1 MGQLTWG
8 PYLSDRQWGTV
19 REDYSADG
27 NAWNYTTHDQARSKA
42 WRWGE
47 EGIGGISDDRQL
59 LCFAPAFWNGRDPI
73 LKERLYGLSNS
84 EGNHGEDVK
93 ELYYYLDN
101 TPSHSYMKMLYKY
114 PHAEFPYSHLHE
126 ENQRRSRLDPE
137 FEVLQTGVFENNAY
151 FDIYIEYAKAKDTD
165 LLIRITAFNRGADRA
180 HLTVLPTA
188 WFRNIWTFGLL
199 EGEKPHMTM
208 AAGALKMTHPQLGA
222 YFLYAAD
229 NPQWL
234 FCENETNNQRLYRA
248 PNHSPSCKDGI
259 NDRIVGNNSAA
270 VNQDASGTKA
280 AAWYQSE
287 IDGGGQVVLKLRLT
301 QTEKSKPFSDFDAVF
316 TKKQAEADAF
326 YHKLQHSIQSPD
338 DRLIQR
344 QAYAGMLWSKQFYY
358 YYVPTWLEGDPG
370 EPPPPAE
377 RLDGRNSDWQNFESQ
392 CILSMPDKWEYPW
405 FAAWDLAFHCI
416 PLARLDANFAKSQLE
431 ILFSDQFRRREGQLP
446 AYEWNF
452 SDVNPPVQAWAVW
465 KVFDI
470 ERQAGKTDLDFLRRM
485 FTSLAANYTW
495 WITQKDSDGNDLF
508 SGGFLGLDNIGVFD
522 RSQALPSGD
531 RLEQADATA
540 WMAFYSMYMI
550 RIALELGRKD
560 AAYQDVAMQYFDH
573 FLQIAAAI
581 GSTGGDRDLW
591 DDTDGFF
598 YDMLRFPD
606 GSSEPLKVRSAVGLI
621 PLFAVL
627 TLSDAD
633 LAATPV
639 FKQKAEAFLTDHPD
653 LAAMVS
659 RWHDTVGDTRLLSL
673 LRGHR
678 TKGLLQRMLDETEF
692 LSDYGVRSLS
702 KYHLDHP
709 FEMDWY
715 GNHLSVSYL
724 PAESDSGMFGGNSNW
739 RGPIWMPVNYLL
751 VESLREFHRYYGADF
766 KVECPV
772 GSGRMLSLSE
782 VADELARRLCSIFQ
796 RKNDGR
802 RPVFGSDDHYQ
813 QEPAFQDLLLF
824 YEYFDGDDGHGVGAA
839 HQTGWTGLVAELL
852 SKP

>member
-19 REDYSADG
+19 REDYSAGG
-27 NAWNYTTHDQARSKA
+27 NAWDYTTHDQARSKA

-93 ELYYYLDN
+93 ELYYYLDS

-114 PHAEFPYSHLHE
+114 PHAEFPYANLYE
-126 ENQRRSRLDPE
+126 ENRRRSRQDAE
-137 FEVLQTGVFENNAY
+137 FEILQTGVFEDNAY
-151 FDIYIEYAKAKDTD
+151 FDIYVEYAKAADSD
-165 LLIRITAFNRGADRA
+165 ILVRITAINRGASQA
-180 HLTVLPTA
+180 PLTVLPT
-188 WFRNIWTFGLL
+188 WSFELHPVESPQMVLSGDHLQL
-199 EGEKPHMTM
+199 
-208 AAGALKMTHPQLGA
+208 THPTLGG
-222 YFLYAAD
+222 YYLYAD
-229 NPQWL
+229 NNPEWL
-234 FCENETNNQRLYRA
+234 FCENETNNQRLYQA
-248 PNHSPSCKDGI
+248 PNLRATCKDGI
-259 NDRIVGNNSAA
+259 NDRVVNGRTAA
-270 VNQDASGTKA
+270 VNAQQTGTKA
-280 AAWYQSE
+280 AAWYQANIPAHGTS
-287 IDGGGQVVLKLRLT
+287 VFCLRLT
-301 QTEKSKPFSDFDAVF
+301 QTENPAPFSDFGDVF
-316 TKKQAEADAF
+316 KARQAEADAF
-326 YHKLQHSIQSPD
+326 YNNLQQPVASAG
-338 DRLIQR
+338 DRQIQR

-358 YYVPTWLEGDPG
+358 YHVPQWLEGDPG
-370 EPPPPAE
+370 EPPPPRE
-377 RLDGRNSDWQNFESQ
+377 RLEGRNHDWRNFESQ

-416 PLARLDANFAKSQLE
+416 PLARLDPDFAKSQLE
-431 ILFSDQFRRREGQLP
+431 ILFSDRFRRREGQLP

-470 ERQAGKTDLDFLRRM
+470 ECSSGKADRAFLRRM
-485 FTSLAANYTW
+485 YEPLAANYKW
-495 WITQKDSDGNDLF
+495 WISQKDKDGNDLF
-508 SGGFLGLDNIGVFD
+508 SGGFLGLDNIGIFD

-550 RIALELGRKD
+550 RIALELGREEETYQD
-560 AAYQDVAMQYFDH
+560 AAMVYFDH
-573 FLQIAAAI
+573 FLQIATAI
-581 GSTGGDRDLW
+581 GGTGGDRDLW
-591 DDTDGFF
+591 DEDDGFF

-606 GSSEPLKVRSAVGLI
+606 GTSEPLKVRSAVGLI

-633 LAATPV
+633 LTATPV
-639 FKQKAEAFLTDHPD
+639 FKQKAEAFLAAHPD

-659 RWHDTVGDTRLLSL
+659 RWHDTIGDLRLFSL

-678 TKGLLQRMLDETEF
+678 TKCLLQRMLNESEF
-692 LSDYGVRSLS
+692 LSDHGIRSLS

-709 FEMDWY
+709 FELNWY
-715 GNHLSVSYL
+715 GADLSVSYL

-739 RGPIWMPVNYLL
+739 RGPVWMPVNYLL
-751 VESLREFHRYYGADF
+751 VESLREFHRYYGDDF

-772 GSGRMLSLSE
+772 GSGTMMSLAE
-782 VADELARRLCSIFQ
+782 VANELARRLCRIFQ
-796 RKNDGR
+796 AGTDGC
-802 RPVFGSDDHYQ
+802 RPVFGQDSHYAQ
-813 QEPAFQDLLLF
+813 QPFFQDLLLF

-839 HQTGWTGLVAELL
+839 HQTGWTGLVTELL
-852 SKP
+852 RSGS